1 MNTTSF
7 IDLLYTFIPHTDIP
21 RPSTIDTAYGIRRPF
36 RHIDTD
42 TMPSLEEQIYQFRRT
57 DGMAFENIT
66 KFSEAFKLAYNIKKV
81 KNAQILAALKDKV
94 DGERFHSVA
103 SLGCFKGPFLLT

>member
-1 MNTTSF
+1 
-7 IDLLYTFIPHTDIP
+7 
-21 RPSTIDTAYGIRRPF
+21 
-36 RHIDTD
+36 
-42 TMPSLEEQIYQFRRT
+42 
-57 DGMAFENIT
+57 MAFENIT

-94 DGERFHSVA
+94 DGERFHSFA